1 MATYRRRR
9 RAVCLTQARSPT
21 SRSKEGRRAGERF
34 QNKAR
39 VLRRA
44 EREPNPRRPTPLFIH
59 RTRRF
64 GKPAVQQYRVRQRS
78 HQKPP
83 RNHFERG
90 QRLHHLVTS
99 SAPDDLVELVP
110 RRANVGVKA
119 KTLPFAP
126 AFVYLAAPMEAKR
139 PARSTLCLLHY
150 KTKAYDDVAPSHVL
164 TRPRG
169 PRGIRR
175 IVTGPSRRSVLQARF
190 VMAFL

>member
-9 RAVCLTQARSPT
+9 RAVCLTRARSPT
-21 SRSKEGRRAGERF
+21 SRSKEGRRADERF
-34 QNKAR
+34 QKEAR

-44 EREPNPRRPTPLFIH
+44 EREPDSCRPTPLFIH

-83 RNHFERG
+83 WNHFERG
-90 QRLHHLVTS
+90 QRLHHLATS

-110 RRANVGVKA
+110 RRANVGAKA

-126 AFVYLAAPMEAKR
+126 AFVYLAALAEAKR
-139 PARSTLCLLHY
+139 PTRSTLHLLHY
-150 KTKAYDDVAPSHVL
+150 KTKAYDDVAPSHAL
-164 TRPRG
+164 ARLEG
-169 PRGIRR
+169 PRGIWF
-175 IVTGPSRRSVLQARF
+175 IVTGPTRRGVLRVRF
-190 VMAFL
+190 VIAFL